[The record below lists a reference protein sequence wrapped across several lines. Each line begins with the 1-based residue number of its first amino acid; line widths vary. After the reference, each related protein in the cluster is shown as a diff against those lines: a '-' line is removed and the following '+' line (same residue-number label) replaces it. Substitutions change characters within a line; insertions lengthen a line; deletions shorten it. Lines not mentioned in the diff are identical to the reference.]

1 VAHPALREIV
11 QALKRLPDVAAA
23 GLLPELSGEPAR
35 HALSALLV
43 EEHVADDPRASI
55 EQYTRRLDRAQ
66 RLRRM
71 RVMGRTIAEAQ
82 QTTGVA
88 APVDDHLRALHE
100 DGAGVYGFGG
110 GTAQSLE
117 HGPQGPQGVHT
128 HE

>member
-1 VAHPALREIV
+1 MNKPASILCAVI
-11 QALKRLPDVAAA
+11 
-23 GLLPELSGEPAR
+23 
-35 HALSALLV
+35 LLV
-43 EEHVADDPRASI
+43 GA
-55 EQYTRRLDRAQ
+55 
-66 RLRRM
+66 
-71 RVMGRTIAEAQ
+71 TIAEAQ

-88 APVDDHLRALHE
+88 APVDDQLRAMHE